1 LYQTALICL
10 QSFGSSTDVLKAL
23 GPLLETGFIGAAALS
38 VSSPQRL
45 SKTATIRR
53 TPFAQPT
60 TLDPNFVMG
69 TTSPSITFPSR
80 LPRSPLRSP
89 KKTFRQGEH
98 AAKACGSA
106 PSTPKLNKRRAS
118 NLPTDSPP
126 KKSHS
131 GRVARKSNDDDG
143 DGNCGDR
150 DAGIEDNGE
159 VQREEV
165 LKSLLLPVTPSS
177 AAQRHSHLRPVCPT

>member
-1 LYQTALICL
+1 MFLKRWAR
-10 QSFGSSTDVLKAL
+10 SWRPVLSVRQL
-23 GPLLETGFIGAAALS
+23 FPCPLLNDYRKLRPS
-38 VSSPQRL
+38 D
-45 SKTATIRR
+45 

-60 TLDPNFVMG
+60 TLDHNFVMG
-69 TTSPSITFPSR
+69 TTSPSISFPSR